1 VSAAL
6 DGVTPA
12 RSEPRT
18 SARFEPGVVL
28 AVACAALVYEP
39 NALAAEPKRVCG
51 LLLTTVALSLAIARA
66 STPQLWIPGLRFG
79 LGFIALSAFSLAW
92 GLPGGARELGTLYL
106 ALGGAVLTRGLAP
119 EVGRRVAQKAALVI
133 GGVAAA
139 WVLGAAALGGEAMSL
154 HAGQGN
160 PNWLGLLLA
169 MTLPLSLGAW
179 RTQHDARAR
188 VSARLA
194 LAASLAQV
202 PALYLSHSRVAWL
215 AAAAALSWWGASSGS
230 PRRRGF
236 SSWSRV
242 ALALGTVSVFFGVS
256 ALFAKQDVPAG
267 VALSGRLWIWR
278 HSAHAAFAALPFGAG
293 LGRFAHAYLDVQ
305 GRALAELP
313 VGEAAR
319 RFINATSAHQEFL
332 QVTLESGPI
341 AALCL
346 LLTLGLSALEHA
358 RAGFRAGTAALLACL
373 VAAFGDSP
381 LRQPAITLLLGLVV
395 GVGALRSAPS
405 APSAPAALSAGV
417 GGRLALVALLG
428 GAAFLTYD
436 STRAWFGSHERSFA
450 LEQAPMARLTGL
462 ARSARLDPASGET
475 WLELGLLRLRLG
487 EAVVARAQLER
498 AAALLADTGTRIAL
512 GIAELSLRH
521 PDLAKQAFER
531 ALDWN
536 PGSFRARLGLA
547 EAHFRARRLHAAEHE
562 AGLARKLLPGD
573 PRVRELLDAIHEAEA
588 DR

>member
-1 VSAAL
+1 VSGAL
-6 DGVTPA
+6 DGVNPA
-12 RSEPRT
+12 RSEPRS
-18 SARFEPGVVL
+18 SARFERGLVL

-39 NALAAEPKRVCG
+39 SALAAEPKRVCG

-66 STPQLWIPGLRFG
+66 SNPQPCRPGLRFG

-119 EVGRRVAQKAALVI
+119 EVGRRVAQSAALVI

-139 WVLGAAALGGEAMSL
+139 WVLGAAALGGEAMRL

-179 RTQHDARAR
+179 RAQHDLRAR

-194 LAASLAQV
+194 LAASLVQI
-202 PALYLSHSRVAWL
+202 PALYCSHSRVAWL
-215 AAAAALSWWGASSGS
+215 AAAAALSWWGAASGS
-230 PRRRGF
+230 ARRRRF
-236 SSWSRV
+236 SSSSTV
-242 ALALGTVSVFFGVS
+242 ALALGMLGVFFGVS
-256 ALFAKQDVPAG
+256 ALFAKQDVPAA

-293 LGRFAHAYLDVQ
+293 LGRFAHSYLDAQ

-313 VGEAAR
+313 VSEAAR
-319 RFINATSAHQEFL
+319 RFTNATSAHEEFL

-346 LLTLGLSALEHA
+346 LLALGLSALEHA
-358 RAGFRAGTAALLACL
+358 RAGFRAGTAALIACL
-373 VAAFGDSP
+373 VAALGDSP
-381 LRQPAITLLLGLVV
+381 LRQPAVTLLLGLVV

-405 APSAPAALSAGV
+405 GPPALPAGA
-417 GGRLALVALLG
+417 GGRLALVALLS

-436 STRAWFGSHERSFA
+436 STRAWFGSRERSRA
-450 LEQAPMARLTGL
+450 LEHEPMERLTGL

-487 EAVVARAQLER
+487 DAAVARAQLER
-498 AAALLADTGTRIAL
+498 AAALLADTATRTAL

-521 PDLAKQAFER
+521 PELATQAFER
-531 ALDWN
+531 ALDWS

-547 EAHFRARRLHAAEHE
+547 EAHFRARRLHAAERE
-562 AGLARKLLPGD
+562 AGLARKLMPGD